1 MDKNKLFDDAYFAH
15 VVKELIKQIPNDN
28 QLGSEIRSLY
38 WKTEK
43 E

>member
-1 MDKNKLFDDAYFAH
+1 MTDKMYDDAYFAN
-15 VVKELIKQIPNDN
+15 VVRELVKQIPNDD

-38 WKTEK
+38 YKSEQ

>member
-1 MDKNKLFDDAYFAH
+1 MTDKMYDDAYFAN
-15 VVKELIKQIPNDN
+15 VVRELVKQIPNDN

-38 WKTEK
+38 YKSEQ

>member
-1 MDKNKLFDDAYFAH
+1 MTDKMYDDAYFAN
-15 VVKELIKQIPNDN
+15 VVKELVKQIPNDD

-38 WKTEK
+38 YKSEQ

>member
-1 MDKNKLFDDAYFAH
+1 MTDKMYDDAYFAN
-15 VVKELIKQIPNDN
+15 VVKELVKQISNDN

-38 WKTEK
+38 YKSEQ